1 MAAVAG
7 HARTENLTARAGRR
21 HLPQLLD
28 FVVRGSATRQAPLT
42 RREPPGT
49 AGNRREPRSIPAE
62 GSTGARTAGRLRKA
76 LDIAHTRTT

>member
-1 MAAVAG
+1 MVTVAG
-7 HARTENLTARAGRR
+7 HARTENLAARAGRR

-49 AGNRREPRSIPAE
+49 AINSCRRVDRCAD
-62 GSTGARTAGRLRKA
+62 GRLRKA